1 MNLAMATLVKLHRIL
16 VAILF
21 MVCAGTA
28 AAADARHPEHEA
40 VVAVVDQ
47 FFEGLNTDDQGLLAS
62 ITLDGANI
70 YTLRERADSSFE
82 LRTRRQ
88 DNSNLAPNN
97 GVYTERYWDE
107 TVLVSDLLAVFW
119 APYDFYID
127 GEFSHCGIDVFDL
140 IKEGGSWKIANT
152 MYTVIRNDCPESPL
166 GALQ

>member
-1 MNLAMATLVKLHRIL
+1 MKRLMKVHRTAITIFLGLFAYSAT
-16 VAILF
+16 
-21 MVCAGTA
+21 
-28 AAADARHPEHEA
+28 AADAKHPEYDA

-47 FFEGLNTDDQGLLAS
+47 FFEGLNTDNQALLAS
-62 ITLDGANI
+62 ISLDGANI

-88 DNSNLAPNN
+88 DNSNLSPNN

-107 TVLVSDLLAVFW
+107 TVLVSDLMAVFW

-140 IKEGGSWKIANT
+140 LKEGGSWKISNT
-152 MYTVIRNDCPESPL
+152 MYTVVRQDCPDSPL
-166 GALQ
+166 GAL